1 MRCSYDFSW
10 KFHLY
15 DNIIQNKENNMQ
27 PIFTMQYGEFKVA
40 DYITDNIKGSSV
52 FIPAS
57 AQEKGI
63 DLLLYRY
70 GDGKNKVVTIQVK
83 MSRTYYDHNNGFNN
97 HLWFKRFEVQSN
109 ADWYILMGIYAKHP
123 KGDKATNSKVADTGW
138 NHIMLAFTNTEMES
152 FMDSVRQKKNP
163 EKPDSMFG
171 LSFDEELSEIWQT
184 RGYKEHRNMTKFLIQ
199 NRIDEIDASF
209 DKYEK
214 KHELLTKHISELEM
228 LMDDLKDTWNDLRW
242 GYRNGVMYKFEAD
255 IYKFIDKHPE
265 LHYYGTT
272 LDRYGIESDSSDILF
287 STDITGL
294 DDPCLEAML
303 VAVIRAEHHNEGTLL
318 PAIMSGAI
326 VRWLKKLKASDEAQ
340 IQASG
345 R

>member
-1 MRCSYDFSW
+1 
-10 KFHLY
+10 
-15 DNIIQNKENNMQ
+15 MQ

-40 DYITDNIKGSSV
+40 DYLTDNIKGSSV

-83 MSRTYYDHNNGFNN
+83 MSRTYHDHNNGFNN

-109 ADWYILMGIYAKHP
+109 ADWYILMGIYAKQP

-171 LSFDEELSEIWQT
+171 FSFDEELSEIWQT

-209 DKYEK
+209 DQYEK
-214 KHELLTKHISELEM
+214 KQ
-228 LMDDLKDTWNDLRW
+228 
-242 GYRNGVMYKFEAD
+242 D

-318 PAIMSGAI
+318 PAIMSGA
-326 VRWLKKLKASDEAQ
+326 VVKWLKKLKASDEAQ